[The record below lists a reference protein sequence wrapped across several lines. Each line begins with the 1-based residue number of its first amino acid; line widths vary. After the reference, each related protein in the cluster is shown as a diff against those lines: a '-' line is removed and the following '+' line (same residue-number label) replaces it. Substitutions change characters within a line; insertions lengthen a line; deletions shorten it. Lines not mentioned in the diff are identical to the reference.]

1 MTMALEELRDLVAH
15 WNVHSP
21 ERPAIECIDAAIRE
35 LDELLV
41 LMAEAEAGD
50 AQVQL
55 DIENANRRAEKAEAE
70 RDALRSKWNVLMR
83 GSTQHLARAERAEAE
98 LAALRKRIGADV
110 YTAEVRSYDNY
121 DAIELTHADRA
132 HQFPEVTD
140 KRVRLLV
147 EGDDV

>member
-1 MTMALEELRDLVAH
+1 MTMTLEELRDLVAH

-35 LDELLV
+35 LD
-41 LMAEAEAGD
+41 
-50 AQVQL
+50 
-55 DIENANRRAEKAEAE
+55 
-70 RDALRSKWNVLMR
+70 ALRSKCNVLMM